1 MAVLASPRPARLGR
15 QERRNIIKGMLF
27 IGPWLVG
34 FLLFTV
40 YPILA
45 SAYYS
50 VTRYDII
57 RPPRYVGVAN
67 YSEILFTDEV
77 FRIVLGNTLYTVIL
91 GVPISLAVAFVLAV
105 LLNVEMRFRSFFRT
119 IFFIPSIVPVVA
131 AAMVWLWIYNPR
143 YGLLNSFLASVG
155 LQAIPWLSSPTLAK
169 PSLIIVQ
176 AWSQGSA
183 IVIFLAALQDVPRS
197 LYDAATVDGAN
208 RWQRFWHVTIPMC
221 TPAILFNLLM
231 GLIATFQSFTLPWLL
246 TSGGPNKATEF
257 YGIYLYRN
265 AFLFFRMGY
274 ASALAWLL
282 FLIIVGFTVVIFR
295 TSARWVYYGGEAR

>member
-1 MAVLASPRPARLGR
+1 MRTVASPRHGRLVS
-15 QERRNIIKGMLF
+15 QERQNIIKGMLF
-27 IGPWLVG
+27 IAPWLIG

-50 VTRYDII
+50 LTRYDIV
-57 RPPRYVGVAN
+57 RPAKFIGMAN
-67 YSEILFTDEV
+67 YNEILFTDNV
-77 FRIVLGNTLYTVIL
+77 FKIVLGNTLYMVIL

-105 LLNVEMRFRSFFRT
+105 LLNVKMRFRSLFRT

-131 AAMVWLWIYNPR
+131 SAMIWLWLYNPR

-155 LQAIPWLSSPTLAK
+155 LQAIPWLSSTTLAK

-176 AWSQGSA
+176 AWAQGSA

-208 RWQRFWHVTIPMC
+208 RYQQFWHVTVPMC

-246 TSGGPNKATEF
+246 TSGGPNQATEF

-265 AFLFFRMGY
+265 AFLFFKMGY

-282 FLIIVGFTVVIFR
+282 FLIIVAFTVVIFR
-295 TSARWVYYGGEAR
+295 TTARWVYYGGEAR

>member
-1 MAVLASPRPARLGR
+1 MRTVASPRHGRLVS
-15 QERRNIIKGMLF
+15 QERQNIIKGMLF
-27 IGPWLVG
+27 IAPWLIG

-50 VTRYDII
+50 LTRYDIV
-57 RPPRYVGVAN
+57 RPAKFIGMAN
-67 YSEILFTDEV
+67 YNEILFTDNV
-77 FRIVLGNTLYTVIL
+77 FKIVLGNTLYMVIL

-105 LLNVEMRFRSFFRT
+105 LLNVKMRFRSLFRT

-131 AAMVWLWIYNPR
+131 SAMIWLWLYNPR
-143 YGLLNSFLASVG
+143 YGLLNSFLASIG
-155 LQAIPWLSSPTLAK
+155 LQAIPWLSSTTLAK

-176 AWSQGSA
+176 AWAQGSA

-208 RWQRFWHVTIPMC
+208 RYQQFWHVTVPMC

-246 TSGGPNKATEF
+246 TSGGPNQATEF

-265 AFLFFRMGY
+265 AFLFFKMGY

-282 FLIIVGFTVVIFR
+282 FLIIVAFTVVIFR
-295 TSARWVYYGGEAR
+295 TTARWVYYGGEAR